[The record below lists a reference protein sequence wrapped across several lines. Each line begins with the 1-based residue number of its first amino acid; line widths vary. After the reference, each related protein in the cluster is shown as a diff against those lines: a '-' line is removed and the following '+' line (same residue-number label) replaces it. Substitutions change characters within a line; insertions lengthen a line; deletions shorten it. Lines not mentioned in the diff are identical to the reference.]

1 MKVRELIEN
10 LLHYDME
17 SDIEIQLDLTNKS
30 DWYDFDFEDNLRSKE
45 VYLTVD
51 LDGSELID
59 SDRLEELEELEE
71 SQ

>member
-17 SDIEIQLDLTNKS
+17 SDIEIQLDLDDKS
-30 DWYDFDFEDNLRSKE
+30 DWYDFDFEDNLRNKE
-45 VYLTVD
+45 VYLTVN